1 MRRWLGVKGTARIDV
16 TSPAGPEVDASVLG
30 VLACLTVVFF
40 DLVILYKKEYDES
53 A

>member
-1 MRRWLGVKGTARIDV
+1 MGVKGTASIDV
-16 TSPAGPEVDASVLG
+16 PSLTGPEVDASVLAF
-30 VLACLTVVFF
+30 LACLTVVFF